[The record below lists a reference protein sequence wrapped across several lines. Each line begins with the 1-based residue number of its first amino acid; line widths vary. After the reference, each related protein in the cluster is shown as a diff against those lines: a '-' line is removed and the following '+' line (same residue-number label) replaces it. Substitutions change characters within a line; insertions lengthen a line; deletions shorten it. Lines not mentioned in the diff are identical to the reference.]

1 MTTTHRKLGFEKKEQ
16 EKVVERLNALLCNY
30 QVYYQKLRNFHW
42 NVKGPD
48 FYDLHEQF
56 EEEYN
61 HAKLHI
67 DAVAERIRTIGEKPI
82 STLQQYF
89 NQATI
94 EEPKDV
100 KDASDMVTR
109 ITNDIQILVGFHVEA
124 IEQANL
130 IGDLATS
137 DLLTKEL
144 KCIEKQHWMLT
155 SFNSK

>member
-61 HAKLHI
+61 HANCILM
-67 DAVAERIRTIGEKPI
+67 P
-82 STLQQYF
+82 LQ
-89 NQATI
+89 
-94 EEPKDV
+94 
-100 KDASDMVTR
+100 SG
-109 ITNDIQILVGFHVEA
+109 L
-124 IEQANL
+124 
-130 IGDLATS
+130 
-137 DLLTKEL
+137 EL
-144 KCIEKQHWMLT
+144 
-155 SFNSK
+155 